1 MYQDEEQGAIHIKGE
16 FNTIP
21 HVQSLTNKF
30 EIQIMKMIIL
40 LWNHNRYTM
49 EDQRSGL
56 TMLKE
61 EYWAMVNASY
71 FLRGVYVYFIVIKE

>member
-1 MYQDEEQGAIHIKGE
+1 
-16 FNTIP
+16 
-21 HVQSLTNKF
+21 
-30 EIQIMKMIIL
+30 
-40 LWNHNRYTM
+40 M